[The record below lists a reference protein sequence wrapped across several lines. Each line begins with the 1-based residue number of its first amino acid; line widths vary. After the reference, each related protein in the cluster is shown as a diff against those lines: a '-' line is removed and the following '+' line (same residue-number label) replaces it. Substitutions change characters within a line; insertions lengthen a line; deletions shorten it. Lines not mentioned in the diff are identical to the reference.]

1 MKKTIYNI
9 GRDPECD
16 ICLYDTSNVTSRFH
30 AVLKIGNDGKYYIL
44 DKSSNGTFINGVKMS
59 SGVEVPVSRTDVISF
74 AKACDL
80 DWGLI
85 PNVQKGNKKLLII
98 VAIAVIVLGIV
109 GGVVYGYINSMSDK
123 GSVESNVGEIN
134 SGTTEGNSDTPF
146 WDNPSSVGKESDD
159 NQDVI
164 IESPNKK
171 KKEEAARR
179 KRAEKKK
186 QEEVKN
192 SGQGHEIKK
201 ESEVKTEEKT
211 VKPATA
217 TATSTSTSTSTSK
230 SNQTQ
235 LSTPPKKAT
244 DIEIE
249 VIGEEVY
256 KDAIY

>member
-44 DKSSNGTFINGVKMS
+44 DKSSNGTYINGIKIS

-85 PNVQKGNKKLLII
+85 PNAQSGNKKLLLI
-98 VAIAVIVLGIV
+98 VAIAVVVLAAI
-109 GGVVYGYINSMSDK
+109 GGVVYYTLNSTLDEKKIESGVGDINNSSDN
-123 GSVESNVGEIN
+123 GSE
-134 SGTTEGNSDTPF
+134 TPF
-146 WDNPSSVGKESDD
+146 WDKSSSSDESDE

-171 KKEEAARR
+171 KKEEAARK
-179 KRAEKKK
+179 KRAEQKK
-186 QEEVKN
+186 QEELK
-192 SGQGHEIKK
+192 
-201 ESEVKTEEKT
+201 
-211 VKPATA
+211 
-217 TATSTSTSTSTSK
+217 K
-230 SNQTQ
+230 SNKEEEQVVKQDEPKENAKANTESQQSNTQ
-235 LSTPPKKAT
+235 LSKPPKQAT

>member
-16 ICLYDTSNVTSRFH
+16 ICLYDTTNVTSRFH
-30 AVLKIGNDGKYYIL
+30 AVLKIGSDGKYYIL

-74 AKACDL
+74 AKACEL

-85 PNVQKGNKKLLII
+85 PNIQTGNKKLLII

-109 GGVVYGYINSMSDK
+109 GGVVYGYINSKSEH
-123 GSVESNVGEIN
+123 GSVESNVGESN
-134 SGTTEGNSDTPF
+134 SGTTERNSDTPF
-146 WDNPSSVGKESDD
+146 WDNPSSVGNESDD

-186 QEEVKN
+186 QQEINN
-192 SGQGHEIKK
+192 SQQEQEIKK
-201 ESEVKTEEKT
+201 ESEVKTEENA
-211 VKPATA
+211 VKPTTSA
-217 TATSTSTSTSTSK
+217 STSVST